1 MVISSN
7 QTMHTHSS
15 NQATH
20 TLSSNP
26 ATHTLSSN
34 PATRTLSSSLAI
46 RTLQLEGHIKTQVL
60 LISLFP
66 HFRIQGLILGQQ
78 VIQPLTTILVII
90 RQLEVTQVVDT
101 VIRLP
106 CGMIPITQI
115 IHLSSIQPMLQTQQ
129 VLIVLVLQPQRQWT
143 TSSITSNGLIIT
155 VKQKL
160 VALQGQNTCLLLA
173 HLTWEVQCL
182 VCILL
187 PTPNLPRLS
196 PRHLGGLNLHHLN
209 CHLCRY
215 SMLELVRANCY
226 HEDIHACSCSYFPH
240 TSIINSWL
248 ALHFD
253 LFLCLISFLLL
264 NCNLRSC
271 PVGGWGGLEI
281 NDHGLDWRISGRVSI

>member
-1 MVISSN
+1 MVMEAVDIQVTIIMVISSN

-15 NQATH
+15 NPATH

-34 PATRTLSSSLAI
+34 PAIRTLSSSLAI

-90 RQLEVTQVVDT
+90 RELEVTQVVDT

-129 VLIVLVLQPQRQWT
+129 VLIVLVLQPQRQ
-143 TSSITSNGLIIT
+143 
-155 VKQKL
+155 
-160 VALQGQNTCLLLA
+160 
-173 HLTWEVQCL
+173 
-182 VCILL
+182 
-187 PTPNLPRLS
+187 
-196 PRHLGGLNLHHLN
+196 
-209 CHLCRY
+209 
-215 SMLELVRANCY
+215 
-226 HEDIHACSCSYFPH
+226 
-240 TSIINSWL
+240 
-248 ALHFD
+248 
-253 LFLCLISFLLL
+253 
-264 NCNLRSC
+264 
-271 PVGGWGGLEI
+271 
-281 NDHGLDWRISGRVSI
+281 